1 MPHFGCMK
9 LAYLLFALSVPA
21 VLARP
26 GTPVS
31 RRGPS
36 KQEPSESPASD
47 NLPPKRPSPG
57 TVELDEPE
65 LALVA
70 SNLHDLL
77 QALTPDHD
85 RDFDNEDKLD
95 RTEKDRKA

>member
-1 MPHFGCMK
+1 MLRFGCMR
-9 LAYLLFALSVPA
+9 LAYLLFALSVLV

-47 NLPPKRPSPG
+47 NLPPKRPSPS

-65 LALVA
+65 LALVT

-77 QALTPDHD
+77 ERL
-85 RDFDNEDKLD
+85 
-95 RTEKDRKA
+95 

>member
-1 MPHFGCMK
+1 MPRFGCMK

-21 VLARP
+21 VLAQP
-26 GTPVS
+26 GTPVSS

-47 NLPPKRPSPG
+47 NLPPKHPSPRP
-57 TVELDEPE
+57 VELDEPE
-65 LALVA
+65 LALVT

-77 QALTPDHD
+77 ERL
-85 RDFDNEDKLD
+85 
-95 RTEKDRKA
+95 

>member
-1 MPHFGCMK
+1 MPRFGCMK

-36 KQEPSESPASD
+36 KQEPSESLASD

-65 LALVA
+65 LALVM
-70 SNLHDLL
+70 SNLYDLL
-77 QALTPDHD
+77 EALTPDHD
-85 RDFDNEDKLD
+85 RDFDNEDKPD